1 MKYNCFEFIISKFH
15 FENFSKDISIIH
27 RMKTNFNAECDIE
40 YDTKLIPIF
49 NTQPEI

>member
-1 MKYNCFEFIISKFH
+1 MG
-15 FENFSKDISIIH
+15 ISIIH

>member
-1 MKYNCFEFIISKFH
+1 MGI
-15 FENFSKDISIIH
+15 IIH

-40 YDTKLIPIF
+40 YNTKLIPIF